1 MASIFKSFSLVP
13 GGLRRK
19 LMASFALMAII
30 PLLVSVYFITAY
42 IFTYRET
49 IWDVSLITFITVIVA
64 LLGFELMREIIS
76 SVITLAIDAKVI
88 AEGDLERKI
97 EVKREDEIGSLESS
111 LNLMTNRLRENMSEI
126 QSYGDKIRSINID
139 INKKVMVL
147 SGLLQIG
154 NTMSTTPQLDM
165 VIPLIVNWLAQVIN
179 ADKVFLMMVDR
190 KTGELVAKFASNVD
204 SKDMERLRTRLGDGF
219 IGRVASKNERVIID
233 SSRRPTK
240 ATEDFTK
247 QFNMKNASL
256 IPISSRGKIVGLV
269 GVGNNLPDFS
279 YQEDDLE
286 VLNIFARQIA
296 IAIENDWLLKRTQ
309 ELAIQDELTG
319 LYNESYMRERLS
331 EEIKRAI
338 MYQRPCAFVMLNID
352 DFKKFQKDNTELAG
366 EAVLKKVAEILKENV
381 EEIDKVARTID
392 DNFAIVLPE
401 KNKGEAKEI
410 AKKIRKRIEK
420 FHFPGERTQPSGRL
434 TISGGVSA
442 NPIDGITSEDLI
454 NKAIVRLIK
463 AKKEGKNRIVA

>member
-1 MASIFKSFSLVP
+1 MASIFRSFSLVS

-19 LMASFALMAII
+19 LMAAFALMAII
-30 PLLVSVYFITAY
+30 PLLVSVYLVTTY
-42 IFTYRET
+42 IFAYKET
-49 IWDVSLITFITVIVA
+49 LWDVSLIIFVTVIVA
-64 LLGFELMREIIS
+64 LLGFSLMRGIVS
-76 SVITLAIDAKVI
+76 SVITLAIEAKVI
-88 AEGDLERKI
+88 AEGDLECRI

-111 LNLMTNRLRENMSEI
+111 LNLMTNRLKENMAEI
-126 QSYGDKIRSINID
+126 QSYGDRIRSINID

-154 NTMSTTPQLDM
+154 NTMSTTPQLDVVM
-165 VIPLIVNWLAQVIN
+165 PLIVDRLAQI
-179 ADKVFLMMVDR
+179 ADTDKVFFMMVDR
-190 KTGELVAKFASNVD
+190 KTGELVAKYASNVD
-204 SKDMERLRTRLGDGF
+204 SKDMERLRTRLGEGF
-219 IGRVASKNERVIID
+219 IGKVASKNVRVIID

-240 ATEDFTK
+240 AMENFIK
-247 QFNMKNASL
+247 QYNMKNASL
-256 IPISSRGKIVGLV
+256 IPVSSREKVVGLV
-269 GVGNNLPDFS
+269 GIGNNLPDFS

-286 VLNIFARQIA
+286 LLNIFARQIA
-296 IAIENDWLLKRTQ
+296 IAIENDWLVKRTE

-338 MYQRPCAFVMLNID
+338 MYQRPCAFVMFNID

-392 DNFAIVLPE
+392 DNFAIVLAE

-410 AKKIRKRIEK
+410 AEKIRKRIEK
-420 FHFPGERTQPSGRL
+420 FHFHGERTQPAGRL

-442 NPIDGITSEDLI
+442 NPIDGITTEDLI
-454 NKAIVRLIK
+454 NKAIVSLIK